1 MNLSL
6 LLLAPLALALP
17 AAVHW
22 ARAAEPELPA
32 AVMPADILERGR
44 QEPVQQQVRIEQH
57 VVIRISPGLAESRRR
72 TAAEAPLPP
81 VPLRYKEKHLK
92 GCVPIDG
99 IAAIKP
105 APDNR
110 LMLFMRDRRVLSA
123 ELDRSCHAEEFY
135 SGAYVERHDDGQLC
149 PRRERLQSRTG
160 ANCEVAKLNRL
171 EPRK

>member
-1 MNLSL
+1 MNVSI

-22 ARAAEPELPA
+22 NGGKQD
-32 AVMPADILERGR
+32 VLEQASR
-44 QEPVQQQVRIEQH
+44 EPVQQQVRIEQH
-57 VVIRISPGLAESRRR
+57 VVIRISPGLESRRR
-72 TAAEAPLPP
+72 AVEDAPLPP

-123 ELDRSCHAEEFY
+123 ELERSCHAEEFY
-135 SGAYVERHDDGQLC
+135 SGAYVERHDDGLLC
-149 PRRERLQSRTG
+149 PKRERLQSRTG
-160 ANCEVAKLNRL
+160 ATCAVAKLNRL

>member
-1 MNLSL
+1 MNLSI

-17 AAVHW
+17 AAAHW
-22 ARAAEPELPA
+22 HGS
-32 AVMPADILERGR
+32 ERGVLEQR
-44 QEPVQQQVRIEQH
+44 EPLQQQVRIEQH
-57 VVIRISPGLAESRRR
+57 VTIRISPGLVARRR
-72 TAAEAPLPP
+72 SVEEAPLPP

-92 GCVPIDG
+92 GCVPIDA

-123 ELDRSCHAEEFY
+123 ELDRACHAEEFY
-135 SGAYVERHDDGQLC
+135 SGAYVERQDDGQLC